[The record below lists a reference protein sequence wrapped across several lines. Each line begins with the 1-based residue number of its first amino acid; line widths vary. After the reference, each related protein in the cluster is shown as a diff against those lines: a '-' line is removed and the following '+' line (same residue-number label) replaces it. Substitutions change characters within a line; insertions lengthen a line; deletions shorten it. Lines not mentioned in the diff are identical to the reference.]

1 MSGPFSR
8 VNANDQ
14 NYLPWMS
21 TSTSVMIIKAM
32 ATHLVQRASL
42 ASQLL
47 ALFLDRK
54 VSMPPP
60 MAPDDARALARLE
73 QHHEDQEQGGDDL
86 SDRQNCSNNCHF
98 SKSPFSTAPNQAG

>member
-1 MSGPFSR
+1 MSGLFSR

-32 ATHLVQRASL
+32 ATHLG
-42 ASQLL
+42 QLGVP
-47 ALFLDRK
+47 ALGLVLEQEGIHAAADG
-54 VSMPPP
+54 
-60 MAPDDARALARLE
+60 AGDARALAGLE